1 MNGCRAA
8 DIGAQLSGLLATGG
22 GRHDNGE
29 GPSEQ
34 LSIAQH
40 PDIMALRERYE
51 WAAETPQAWVV
62 DGLSFMAGV
71 YAAVSSWVLGFNG
84 SAPSLVASNLVV
96 GIAVTML
103 AFGFAGFYGRTHGL
117 AWVLP
122 LLGVWLIV
130 APWVVRGID
139 RTTSMILSNVIVG
152 GCVVLLGLGVTAI
165 ARVRPRVSARP
176 PV

>member
-1 MNGCRAA
+1 MTTERA
-8 DIGAQLSGLLATGG
+8 S
-22 GRHDNGE
+22 
-29 GPSEQ
+29 SEQ
-34 LSIAQH
+34 LPIAQH

-51 WAAETPQAWVV
+51 RAAETPQAWMV
-62 DGLSFMAGV
+62 DGLTFMAGV
-71 YAAVSSWVLGFNG
+71 YAAISSWVLGFAAISSWVLGFNE

-96 GIAVTML
+96 GIAITML

-130 APWVVRGID
+130 APWVIRGID

-165 ARVRPRVSARP
+165 ARVRPRMTARS

>member
-1 MNGCRAA
+1 MTTERA
-8 DIGAQLSGLLATGG
+8 S
-22 GRHDNGE
+22 
-29 GPSEQ
+29 SEQ

-51 WAAETPQAWVV
+51 RAAETPQAWMV
-62 DGLSFMAGV
+62 DGLTFMAGV
-71 YAAVSSWVLGFNG
+71 YAAISSWVLGFNE

-96 GIAVTML
+96 GIAITML

-130 APWVVRGID
+130 APWVIRGID

-165 ARVRPRVSARP
+165 ARVRPRMNVRA

>member
-1 MNGCRAA
+1 
-8 DIGAQLSGLLATGG
+8 
-22 GRHDNGE
+22 
-29 GPSEQ
+29 

-62 DGLSFMAGV
+62 DGLRLHGGRVRRDLVVGARLQRER
-71 YAAVSSWVLGFNG
+71 AV
-84 SAPSLVASNLVV
+84 LVASNLVV
-96 GIAVTML
+96 GIAITML

-122 LLGVWLIV
+122 LLGVWLII
-130 APWVVRGID
+130 APWVIRGID
-139 RTTSMILSNVIVG
+139 RTTSMILSNVILG

-165 ARVRPRVSARP
+165 ARVRPRMSARL